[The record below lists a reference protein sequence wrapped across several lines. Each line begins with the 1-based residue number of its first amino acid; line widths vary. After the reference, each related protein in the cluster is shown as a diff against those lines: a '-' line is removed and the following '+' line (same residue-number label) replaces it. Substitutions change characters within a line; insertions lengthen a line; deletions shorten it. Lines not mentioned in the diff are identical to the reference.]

1 MTQKAERRVGTII
14 GGKWR
19 VDALLGSG
27 SMAAVYAVTHR
38 NGARAALK
46 ILHPTLC
53 TDPAVCE
60 RFLGEGYLANSVK
73 HSGIVR
79 VLDDGVTD
87 DGCVFLTMDLLE
99 GDTLEALRQKRGNRI
114 PVPEVLDLGEKLMD
128 VLSAVH
134 AAGIIH
140 RDLKPQNVFIC
151 EDGTLK
157 LLDFGVAR
165 VFDRT
170 SQSKLSMFG
179 LVLGTPSFMSPEQ
192 ALGSRDKVDHR
203 SDIWSLGA
211 TLFTAL
217 TGETVHLGANVQ
229 ARLLAAATV
238 KARSIAMVMPS
249 LPQGIAAAIDMSLR
263 FKKEDRWQ
271 SVDAMRRTLR
281 EAREVAGLGRPVP
294 TPGRA
299 FDMSLDEST
308 HVDTGGPAAVKP
320 SVLPGSV
327 APAAGSVAPAPGSVA
342 PPAAAA
348 ASLRPTAPPAPGTMP
363 PAEQVDAIRTDPPEG
378 PGGTFIGM
386 GSSDGKIAALIGNDG
401 SVPPAALGAMS
412 SAPTSPPRPGGP
424 PRPGK
429 SVPAAAP
436 SAPSAA
442 PPLPTAAARASMPSN
457 PGASPGASGAGPSI
471 PGPARAPSNPALSN
485 PALSNPPGPGHSP
498 GALTT
503 TAPLGTPS
511 LTPPLNPAT
520 ARPASAS
527 ASAYPPVNSPGS
539 VARGSG
545 PPPAMRSSRP
555 DGSADGSIPAY
566 GNTLNF
572 GGDHLGEI
580 DPREVGAR
588 PKGTVAVWIMAVLL
602 AAAALGG
609 IAFFAVKRGPLSTG
623 PAATSEPAPPPTL
636 TAPPPPVPIEP
647 SAQPQIP
654 VVVPPT
660 PVVPAVDAA
669 LTPAAPPTPL
679 TPLATPVV
687 RPPGGAGNNGGTF
700 PWKPPAG
707 AVAGPLPPPAP
718 VTPPTPRRNGKITV
732 PLDPP
737 SPNDPKPPS
746 NGLAPDPFGT
756 PE

>member
-1 MTQKAERRVGTII
+1 MSQQAERRVGTII

-114 PVPEVLDLGEKLMD
+114 PVVEALDLGDKLMD

-140 RDLKPQNVFIC
+140 RDLKPQNVFVC
-151 EDGTLK
+151 EDGVLK

-203 SDIWSLGA
+203 SDIWSFGA

-229 ARLLAAATV
+229 AKLLAAATV
-238 KARSIAMVMPS
+238 KARSIAMVMPE
-249 LPQGIAAAIDMSLR
+249 LPPAIAAAIDMALR

-271 SVDAMRRTLR
+271 SVDAMRRAFR
-281 EAREVAGLGRPVP
+281 EARDNSGLGRAADAARP
-294 TPGRA
+294 

-308 HVDTGGPAAVKP
+308 HVDKGGP
-320 SVLPGSV
+320 SQLPGPV
-327 APAAGSVAPAPGSVA
+327 PGPLAKSA
-342 PPAAAA
+342 PP
-348 ASLRPTAPPAPGTMP
+348 PPQRQFDG
-363 PAEQVDAIRTDPPEG
+363 ERTQRMESDPPEG
-378 PGGTFIGM
+378 PGGTFIGI
-386 GSSDGKIAALIGNDG
+386 GNKDGKITSVVGNDG
-401 SVPPAALGAMS
+401 SVPPPPAFMS
-412 SAPTSPPRPGGP
+412 SPPKPGPTRTSSPPPVPGRARMPSNAGNIASPGVAFPPNPALPGVLVGGP
-424 PRPGK
+424 RAASTSRP
-429 SVPAAAP
+429 
-436 SAPSAA
+436 APSAA
-442 PPLPTAAARASMPSN
+442 AVVRRMPTPEPISIRA
-457 PGASPGASGAGPSI
+457 
-471 PGPARAPSNPALSN
+471 
-485 PALSNPPGPGHSP
+485 
-498 GALTT
+498 
-503 TAPLGTPS
+503 
-511 LTPPLNPAT
+511 
-520 ARPASAS
+520 
-527 ASAYPPVNSPGS
+527 
-539 VARGSG
+539 
-545 PPPAMRSSRP
+545 SRP
-555 DGSADGSIPAY
+555 DTGERQEGSIPAY

-572 GGDHLGEI
+572 GADESVSDI
-580 DPREVGAR
+580 DPRDLGMR
-588 PKGTVAVWIMAVLL
+588 PKSSVAVWLMAVLL

-609 IAFFAVKRGPLSTG
+609 IAFFAVKRGPLADPNGDPRSRSGSDPGTL
-623 PAATSEPAPPPTL
+623 ATPT
-636 TAPPPPVPIEP
+636 TSATPTPPVPTLP
-647 SAQPQIP
+647 STSVSSPLPTSGTAADAGVGGKDAAAVTPTPP
-654 VVVPPT
+654 VVTPT
-660 PVVPAVDAA
+660 P
-669 LTPAAPPTPL
+669 
-679 TPLATPVV
+679 PV
-687 RPPGGAGNNGGTF
+687 RGGGTF
-700 PWKPPAG
+700 PFRPAG
-707 AVAGPLPPPAP
+707 GGGHAPRNPSRPVNPPPSDTSTAS
-718 VTPPTPRRNGKITV
+718 
-732 PLDPP
+732 DP
-737 SPNDPKPPS
+737 PKPPP
-746 NGLAPDPFGT
+746 GLAPDPFGT
-756 PE
+756 PD